1 MSFDLAVW
9 YEPGRISTSA
19 AAEKYQRLCDGD
31 TSAAG
36 VVANDAVTMFHRAL
50 IADFPEL
57 QDSTPGSVTELVPDP
72 AADSPQVEASPWTAG
87 LDVSD
92 AHVIMPISWSRAG
105 ATAPAVLALAGR
117 HGLVCFDPQAEVLH
131 LPPSLRGTD
140 GSDGAD
146 DTDALTLQ
154 PCVGLNVEGPDLDVI
169 ERAVRQLSADN
180 WFLILEKPE
189 GRYVQ
194 VGQGPNAGV
203 SAGEFAVEHRD
214 GSMERHYRC
223 VLNDRD
229 QVAAIFAEFASGSE
243 AWSVDVRWESLWA

>member
-9 YEPGRISTSA
+9 YEPGRISASL
-19 AAEKYQRLCDGD
+19 AAEKYKSLCDSS

-36 VVANDAVTMFHRAL
+36 VVVSDAVTAFHRAL
-50 IADFPEL
+50 VVDFPEL
-57 QDSTPGSVTELVPDP
+57 SDS
-72 AADSPQVEASPWTAG
+72 AADSPRVEASPWTSG

-92 AHVIMPISWSRAG
+92 AHVIMPISWGRADEI
-105 ATAPAVLALAGR
+105 APAVLALAGR

-131 LPPSLRGTD
+131 LPPALREANGLGGTD
-140 GSDGAD
+140 GAGV
-146 DTDALTLQ
+146 LRLQ

-169 ERAVRQLSADN
+169 DRAVRQLSADN

-203 SAGEFAVEHRD
+203 NAGEFAVEHRD

-223 VLNDRD
+223 VLSDED
-229 QVAAIFAEFASGSE
+229 QVAVIFAEFASGAE
-243 AWSVDVRWESLWA
+243 AWSVDVRWERMWG

>member
-9 YEPGRISTSA
+9 FEPGRISTSA

-31 TSAAG
+31 SSAAG
-36 VVANDAVTMFHRAL
+36 VVANDAVTAFHRAL
-50 IADFPEL
+50 IVDFPEL
-57 QDSTPGSVTELVPDP
+57 PDSVPDS
-72 AADSPQVEASPWTAG
+72 AADFPQVEASPWTAV

-131 LPPSLRGTD
+131 LPPALRGTD
-140 GSDGAD
+140 GTDGAD
-146 DTDALTLQ
+146 GTDTLSLQ

-169 ERAVRQLSADN
+169 ERAVRRLSAEN
-180 WFLILEKPE
+180 WFLILEKPH
-189 GRYVQ
+189 GRFVQ

-203 SAGEFAVEHRD
+203 SVGEFAVEHRD

-229 QVAAIFAEFASGSE
+229 QVTAIFAEFASGAE
-243 AWSVDVRWESLWA
+243 AWSVDVRWESLWV